1 MRKTS
6 TKRYLCLLLTV
17 VLMLMVMTPVIAEPA
32 AENDGNLKVA
42 IISDIH
48 YLCPDMIKDTA
59 DFQYTMNFDRKL
71 LPETDAI
78 LDNFLN
84 AVRNEKPDVLLIPG
98 DMSSNGELECHQA
111 VAEKLQALQ
120 ADLPGLKIYV
130 TTGNHD
136 INNYDGKNYNT
147 ADGAAVPAAFTTPE
161 AYEDVYSFVYN
172 DDSVIAR
179 FTPAEGS
186 MAGGFSYAARPCEGF
201 TFIVV
206 DSCMYSSDVT
216 ASGENVGDVG
226 GVIGADLEA
235 WILQQA
241 DEAKQRGDVVMAMMH
256 HGIVSHFSL
265 ESTLLGDFLVNDY
278 EHIAAMFA
286 DAGVSFVFTG
296 HMHANDIA
304 AYTTESGNTVYDI
317 QTGSGA
323 TYPSPMRFVS
333 FAAADGQ
340 TSASISTRSHAG
352 PISFVNALTGENQV
366 IEDLT
371 EYGRCLGY
379 DADSVMNL
387 ASRIIRNFVYKYV
400 CADSITVNWMLDK
413 LDGHLDS
420 IVRQT
425 FAIQVDDEHTLI
437 DAINYVYQMLM
448 SGEDNGVYPD
458 WVQSVLDRTASG
470 ELISEI
476 LDIVKHEAF
485 GNLADLMRF
494 EGIITKAIESKIG
507 ELVLQVADS
516 FGNDKNYVDDNNTV
530 IVVDNPEAAAPDE
543 PETPDAPDT
552 PDEPDTPDSPDDD
565 ADPGSSSIVEIIW
578 GKITGAFDKIIGFFF
593 GR

>member
-1 MRKTS
+1 MKKNNTR
-6 TKRYLCLLLTV
+6 RYLCLLLAV
-17 VLMLMVMTPVIAEPA
+17 MLVFTVMTPAMAEPA

-42 IISDIH
+42 VISDLH

-71 LPETDAI
+71 LPESEAI
-78 LDNFLN
+78 LDSFLD
-84 AVRNEKPDVLLIPG
+84 AVRSDKPDVLLVPG

-111 VAEKLQALQ
+111 VAAKLQALQ
-120 ADLPGLKIYV
+120 ADLPELKIYI

-147 ADGAAVPAAFTTPE
+147 ADGTAVPATVTTPE

-172 DDSVIAR
+172 DESIIAR
-179 FTPAEGS
+179 FTPAEGN
-186 MAGGFSYAARPCEGF
+186 MAGGLSYVARPCEGF

-216 ASGENVGDVG
+216 AGGENVGDVG
-226 GVIGADLEA
+226 GIIGADLEA

-265 ESTLLGDFLVNDY
+265 EPTLLGDFLVNDY
-278 EHIAAMFA
+278 EHVAAMFA

-304 AYTTESGNTVYDI
+304 AYTTERGNTVYDI
-317 QTGSGA
+317 QTGSSV

-333 FAAADGQ
+333 FDVADGQ
-340 TSASISTRSHAG
+340 TSANISTRTHVG
-352 PISFVNALTGENQV
+352 PITFNNPLTGDYQV

-371 EYGRCLGY
+371 EYGRSLGY

-387 ASRIIRNFVYKYV
+387 ASRVIRNFVYKYV
-400 CADSITVNWMLDK
+400 SADSATINWMLDK
-413 LDGHLDS
+413 LDEHLDS

-494 EGIITKAIESKIG
+494 EGIITKAVERKIG
-507 ELVLQVADS
+507 ELVLKVADS
-516 FGNDKNYVDDNNTV
+516 FGNDKNYTADNNTV
-530 IVVDNPEAAAPDE
+530 IVVANPDAAASDN
-543 PETPDAPDT
+543 TPDDV
-552 PDEPDTPDSPDDD
+552 
-565 ADPGSSSIVEIIW
+565 DPGYTHTSIGKAIW
-578 GKITGAFDKIIGFFF
+578 GKITGAFNKIIGFVF
-593 GR
+593 GK